1 MGTRLPSLLRLA
13 GLEPQP
19 PHEVTGA
26 VYTGVAVVQ
35 HLINMMLGISP
46 VLTAYGIATEE
57 EIDIDTFAERVS
69 IDLGPGPLL
78 VQGPDL
84 AVWAKKP

>member
-35 HLINMMLGISP
+35 HLTNMML
-46 VLTAYGIATEE
+46 
-57 EIDIDTFAERVS
+57 DIDTFAERVS
-69 IDLGPGPLL
+69 IDLGPDPLL